1 MALKVVTTTTVD
13 AADAEPLWEAYA
25 EAFGALADE
34 AATRMVLHRSE
45 FDAQL
50 ADPHIDKTIAWDDDA
65 VAGMTA
71 LATDLEAVPWV
82 SPAFWAR
89 QPRPVYY
96 LAWTFVR
103 RGYRG
108 AGLAGA
114 LLTPAAQRALDD
126 GAVVGYDTC
135 RSNDERGFTQGIARA
150 MAALGVAPPQLVDEQ
165 RYYLWRYP
173 GDDEGAASE
182 AGAGGS

>member
-1 MALKVVTTTTVD
+1 MALKVVTTTAVD
-13 AADAEPLWEAYA
+13 AADVEPLWRGYA
-25 EAFGALADE
+25 EAFAALADE
-34 AATRMVLHRSE
+34 AAARMVLHRWE
-45 FDAQL
+45 FDAQMT
-50 ADPHIDKTIAWDDDA
+50 DPNIDKTIAWDENA

-71 LATDLEAVPWV
+71 LATDLAAVPWV
-82 SPAFWAR
+82 SRAFWAR
-89 QPRPVYY
+89 QRRPVYY

-103 RGYRG
+103 PEYRG

-135 RSNDERGFTQGIARA
+135 RSNDERGFTEGIGRA

-173 GDDEGAASE
+173 GDEEGAVSD
-182 AGAGGS
+182 AGSGGS